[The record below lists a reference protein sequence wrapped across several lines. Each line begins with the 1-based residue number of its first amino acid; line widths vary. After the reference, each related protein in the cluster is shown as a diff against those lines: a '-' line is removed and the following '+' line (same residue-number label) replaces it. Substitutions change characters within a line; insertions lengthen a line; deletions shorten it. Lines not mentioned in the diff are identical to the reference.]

1 MAINPEIIKKYSDEM
16 LEMRKRA
23 AIPTAAQPMSQSE
36 MAGEGGLLVRVT
48 TLGELYPVGGASV
61 TVYTGESPDRVELFS
76 GRTDESGKTE
86 VIRLKTPNR
95 DLSESAGAQTLP
107 YSSYNVLV
115 RADGYVDNIHKNVP
129 VFPDTVSVQT
139 ADMLSLAAAGGNLAP
154 RVFDESRR
162 YEL

>member
-1 MAINPEIIKKYSDEM
+1 M
-16 LEMRKRA
+16 
-23 AIPTAAQPMSQSE
+23 
-36 MAGEGGLLVRVT
+36 
-48 TLGELYPVGGASV
+48 
-61 TVYTGESPDRVELFS
+61 
-76 GRTDESGKTE
+76 
-86 VIRLKTPNR
+86 
-95 DLSESAGAQTLP
+95 
-107 YSSYNVLV
+107 